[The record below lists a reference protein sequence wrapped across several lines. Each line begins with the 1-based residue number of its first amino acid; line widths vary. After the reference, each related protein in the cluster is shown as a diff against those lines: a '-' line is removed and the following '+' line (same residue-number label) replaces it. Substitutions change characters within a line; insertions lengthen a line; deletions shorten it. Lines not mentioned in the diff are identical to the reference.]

1 MRALLIS
8 GYIFL
13 GLGDLI
19 SLAEGATSKIFLGG
33 LSEKDGD
40 GESAY
45 VWLDDA
51 MQVNYLIVQ
60 HLSVSFTRFIN
71 VLIRDH

>member
-1 MRALLIS
+1 MRAVLIS
-8 GYIFL
+8 GCIFI

-51 MQVNYLIVQ
+51 MQVDLIVR

-71 VLIRDH
+71 VSIKDH